1 MPDLATELA
10 SLRERIG
17 RSSRNYSK
25 RPSSD
30 GSRFKPPERRKGSG
44 RKRGGQPGH
53 PGSWPELLPIDQ
65 VDGVVKHHLD
75 ACRRCG
81 NLLQGEDPGHLRHQ
95 VSETPP
101 VTPEVIELRLHPLHP
116 APPGLLLLLHQ
127 HLRLVASGC
136 GAQPL

>member
-1 MPDLATELA
+1 MPGIGQQGFWQEQQQGIEQFRAQLTDLATELA

-44 RKRGGQPGH
+44 RKRSGQPGH

-65 VDGVVKHHLD
+65 VDGVVKHHLE

-81 NLLQGEDPGHLRHQ
+81 NLLQGGIQ
-95 VSETPP
+95 V
-101 VTPEVIELRLHPLHP
+101 IC
-116 APPGLLLLLHQ
+116 AIK
-127 HLRLVASGC
+127 
-136 GAQPL
+136 